1 MKSRMGLFRRKKN
14 TSHPLADL
22 DVWIV
27 PLHVKA
33 GAEPLPDR
41 FIGAF
46 VSVLCRA
53 DDPNLAAW
61 SAIQAIEAMGYS
73 VPEIPNKVDHMKA
86 SDFANLVADQWP
98 DLAHELPSQAEFY
111 AQMAE
116 HKAVLGPF
124 AAYETSQQS
133 ES

>member
-1 MKSRMGLFRRKKN
+1 MGLFRRKKN
-14 TSHPLADL
+14 TPHPLADL

-33 GAEPLPDR
+33 GAEALPDR

-46 VSVLCRA
+46 VSVICRA
-53 DDPNLAAW
+53 ENPNLAVW

-73 VPEIPNKVDHMKA
+73 VPESPTKVDHMKA
-86 SDFANLVADQWP
+86 SDFANLVADNWAG
-98 DLAHELPSQAEFY
+98 LAHELPSQSEFY
-111 AQMAE
+111 ARMAE
-116 HKAVLGPF
+116 HRAVLGPF
-124 AAYETSQQS
+124 AAYEASQQS